1 MMKTLESERL
11 FEEAQRWIPGGV
23 NSPVRA
29 FKSVGGV
36 PRFITRGKGAYIW
49 DADDNRYV
57 DYVLSWGPLALGH
70 AHPEVVEALRTVTEN
85 GTSYGAPTAVE
96 SELAQLIVESMPA
109 VEMIRFVNSGTEA
122 TMSALRL
129 ARAYTGRT
137 KIVKF
142 SGCYHGHADMLLV
155 QAGSGVATL
164 GLPDSPGV
172 PPATAADTLIA
183 PYNDLA
189 GVRRYFESYPDHIA
203 AVIVEP
209 IAANMG
215 FVLPEPE
222 FLPSLAAIC
231 RENGALFVLD
241 EVMTGFRASP
251 GGAQELWNL
260 DPDITC
266 LGKVIGGGLPVG
278 AYGGKRPIMEMVAP
292 AGPMYQAGTLSGNPL
307 AMTAGLATIRA
318 LKKPGVFEAIA
329 GKADTLI
336 SGIKMKARKA
346 GVSLQANR
354 TGSMFGFYFL
364 KENDA
369 TIIDYATAR
378 KFADTDRY
386 AAFFHAMLEAGFYFA
401 PSQFEAGFMS
411 SAHTEEDIDE
421 TVAAF
426 ERAVVATSS

>member
-1 MMKTLESERL
+1 MKTLESERL

-36 PRFITRGKGAYIW
+36 PKFIARGKGAYIW
-49 DADDNRYV
+49 DADDNHYV

-172 PPATAADTLIA
+172 PPATAADTLIV

-189 GVRRYFESYPDHIA
+189 GVRRYFESYPDQIA

-215 FVLPEPE
+215 FVLPGPE
-222 FLPSLAAIC
+222 FL
-231 RENGALFVLD
+231 LF
-241 EVMTGFRASP
+241 
-251 GGAQELWNL
+251 
-260 DPDITC
+260 
-266 LGKVIGGGLPVG
+266 
-278 AYGGKRPIMEMVAP
+278 
-292 AGPMYQAGTLSGNPL
+292 
-307 AMTAGLATIRA
+307 
-318 LKKPGVFEAIA
+318 
-329 GKADTLI
+329 
-336 SGIKMKARKA
+336 
-346 GVSLQANR
+346 
-354 TGSMFGFYFL
+354 TGSHL
-364 KENDA
+364 P
-369 TIIDYATAR
+369 R
-378 KFADTDRY
+378 KWSPICS
-386 AAFFHAMLEAGFYFA
+386 G
-401 PSQFEAGFMS
+401 
-411 SAHTEEDIDE
+411 
-421 TVAAF
+421 
-426 ERAVVATSS
+426 